1 MRFPIEMYKIR
12 QEEVKIKIP
21 CERCMNSGIV
31 DRRCKKCG
39 GNGVHNKTI
48 KVWKVAPKTE
58 TVVDIDRSSED
69 SFYKGIQTS
78 YEGGLRYWIGMSEF
92 YNEEDKYLHFT
103 KKDAQDECNRRNKD
117 VADILKVD
125 SNNKTIKNKSLSDD
139 YEHLIRLERVWK
151 SDVMDEFCKY
161 DVSSFEELVTNTRN
175 KAIDDFVK
183 EICKMIVQ
191 SENNGNY
198 RFYAVEI
205 KQAIADLAERLKAGA
220 TND

>member
-31 DRRCKKCG
+31 DRSCKKCG

-58 TVVDIDRSSED
+58 TVVNIDRSSKD

-78 YEGGLRYWIGMSEF
+78 YEGGLRYWTGMNEF
-92 YNEEDKYLHFT
+92 YKEEDKYLHFT

-125 SNNKTIKNKSLSDD
+125 SNNKTNLYTPSIKIDKVFVDKELSRTACYVETTKPIPVKPVD
-139 YEHLIRLERVWK
+139 YSQWEKVK
-151 SDVMDEFCKY
+151 DV
-161 DVSSFEELVTNTRN
+161 ELGL
-175 KAIDDFVK
+175 
-183 EICKMIVQ
+183 
-191 SENNGNY
+191 S
-198 RFYAVEI
+198 
-205 KQAIADLAERLKAGA
+205 
-220 TND
+220 NDK

>member
-31 DRRCKKCG
+31 DRSCKKCG

-58 TVVDIDRSSED
+58 TIVDIDRSSED
-69 SFYKGIQTS
+69 SFYKGTQTS
-78 YEGGLRYWIGMSEF
+78 YEGGLRYWTGMNEF
-92 YNEEDKYLHFT
+92 YKEEDKYLHFT

-117 VADILKVD
+117 VADILKID
-125 SNNKTIKNKSLSDD
+125 SNNKTIKNN
-139 YEHLIRLERVWK
+139 
-151 SDVMDEFCKY
+151 
-161 DVSSFEELVTNTRN
+161 DVSNFEELVTNTRN

-205 KQAIADLAERLKAGA
+205 KQAIADLAERLKAGI

>member
-31 DRRCKKCG
+31 DRSCKKCG

-58 TVVDIDRSSED
+58 TVVNIDRSSKD

-78 YEGGLRYWIGMSEF
+78 YEGGLRYWTGMNEF
-92 YNEEDKYLHFT
+92 YKEEDKYLHFT

-125 SNNKTIKNKSLSDD
+125 SNNKTIKNKSMSDD
-139 YEHLIRLERVWK
+139 YEHIKQWK
-151 SDVMDEFCKY
+151 SDVMDGFCRY
-161 DVSSFEELVTNTRN
+161 NASSFEELVANVGN

-183 EICKMIVQ
+183 EICKMIIQ

-205 KQAIADLAERLKAGA
+205 KQAIANLAEQLKVGVI
-220 TND
+220 ND

>member
-31 DRRCKKCG
+31 DRSCKKCG

-58 TVVDIDRSSED
+58 TVVNIDRSSKD

-139 YEHLIRLERVWK
+139 YKRCAKSPHL
-151 SDVMDEFCKY
+151 
-161 DVSSFEELVTNTRN
+161 
-175 KAIDDFVK
+175 K
-183 EICKMIVQ
+183 EWN
-191 SENNGNY
+191 E
-198 RFYAVEI
+198 
-205 KQAIADLAERLKAGA
+205 
-220 TND
+220 

>member
-31 DRRCKKCG
+31 DRSCKKCG

-58 TVVDIDRSSED
+58 TVVNIDRSSKD
-69 SFYKGIQTS
+69 SFYKDIQTS

-139 YEHLIRLERVWK
+139 YEHLIRLERAK
-151 SDVMDEFCKY
+151 SDYWK
-161 DVSSFEELVTNTRN
+161 
-175 KAIDDFVK
+175 
-183 EICKMIVQ
+183 
-191 SENNGNY
+191 
-198 RFYAVEI
+198 
-205 KQAIADLAERLKAGA
+205 LKAKGEEPLLVGSA
-220 TND
+220 EDIKYITS